1 MLDKKK
7 SQCYYKFTI
16 CENNGGNVMLNLQN
30 VRISRG
36 FTQSE
41 LAEKLGVR
49 SSTISQ
55 YEKGKRSPNIYIL
68 KDLAEVLSCTVD
80 DLLK

>member
-1 MLDKKK
+1 M
-7 SQCYYKFTI
+7 F
-16 CENNGGNVMLNLQN
+16 NLQN

-55 YEKGKRSPNIYIL
+55 YEKGKRSPNINIL
-68 KDLAEVLSCTVD
+68 KKLAEVLSCTVD
-80 DLLK
+80 DLLDTKPEK